1 MNPLIILN
9 DVWDDPTKAAG
20 WRAKLSRP
28 TKQGD
33 TGRIRGESDRG
44 SEAVACQI

>member
-20 WRAKLSRP
+20 WRAKLPDEVNSNDQDDSTVPRL
-28 TKQGD
+28 
-33 TGRIRGESDRG
+33 
-44 SEAVACQI
+44 